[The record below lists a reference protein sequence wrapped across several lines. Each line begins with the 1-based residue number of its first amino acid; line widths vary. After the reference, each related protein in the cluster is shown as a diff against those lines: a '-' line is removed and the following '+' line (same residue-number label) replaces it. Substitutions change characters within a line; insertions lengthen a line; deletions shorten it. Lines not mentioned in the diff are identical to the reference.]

1 MTYTLYW
8 PIDGAK
14 RTFSRRSRIS
24 SIPRLLAAS
33 ISMRSRNRPSR
44 IETQLSQVSHGSPSF
59 AFVQLTAFAMIRAID
74 VLPMPREPASRY
86 ACATCPLAIAFL
98 RVRVTGS

>member
-8 PIDGAK
+8 PWDGAK

-24 SIPRLLAAS
+24 STPRLLAAS

-44 IETQLSQVSHGSPSF
+44 MPTQFSQVSQGSPF
-59 AFVQLTAFAMIRAID
+59 FVFGQFTALAMIRAIE
-74 VLPMPREPASRY
+74 VLPMPRGPAKR
-86 ACATCPLAIAFL
+86 
-98 RVRVTGS
+98 